1 MNPGRIMDDEMK
13 INLRQEFIDEL
24 GELLKILEKTTLSKA
39 NHVDYVRLYKSFFD
53 KWSPKDDNL

>member
-1 MNPGRIMDDEMK
+1 MK